1 MHGTPSSSS
10 VRRPPDLPIC
20 GKALNRSLP
29 RPIRP
34 RSWDGLA
41 TTSITGPSATVVAP
55 GAAPTTATT
64 TAGVVGV
71 SAVSAGADGHGEP
84 LHHRPVLVASRV
96 HAIIGGEVQAD
107 HVSSHGRILASQA
120 VGFVQGV
127 GLVFAVVDAHGAGV
141 TRCCLV

>member
-1 MHGTPSSSS
+1 MHGSPSSSS
-10 VRRPPDLPIC
+10 VRRPPELPIR
-20 GKALNRSLP
+20 GKALP

-34 RSWDGLA
+34 GSWDGLA

-96 HAIIGGEVQAD
+96 HAIIGGEV
-107 HVSSHGRILASQA
+107 
-120 VGFVQGV
+120 
-127 GLVFAVVDAHGAGV
+127 
-141 TRCCLV
+141 